1 MAEAKNVV
9 EQPTFGGIPLV
20 YRPPMCA
27 EDDSS
32 EGDLLVSDRTDH
44 GPLCVLLT
52 RRPDGDS
59 KGFHAAIIHEVA
71 AARGYRCEAVIWL
84 REPSQVE
91 RLDMRDCSRL
101 SIEAGDLLGKAI
113 RCSGSGVSKYDD
125 PDFPPPQVWSDD

>member
-32 EGDLLVSDRTDH
+32 EGDL
-44 GPLCVLLT
+44 
-52 RRPDGDS
+52 
-59 KGFHAAIIHEVA
+59 
-71 AARGYRCEAVIWL
+71 
-84 REPSQVE
+84 
-91 RLDMRDCSRL
+91 
-101 SIEAGDLLGKAI
+101 IEAGDLLGKAI